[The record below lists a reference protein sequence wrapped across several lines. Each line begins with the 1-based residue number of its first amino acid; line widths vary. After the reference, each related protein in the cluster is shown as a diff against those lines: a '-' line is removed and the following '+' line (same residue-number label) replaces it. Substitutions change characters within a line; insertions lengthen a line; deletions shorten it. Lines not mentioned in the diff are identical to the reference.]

1 MEWIQAHWTDIMAI
15 LGGAYALALAIVKL
29 TPTPKD
35 DKAMGD
41 VNVLL
46 KLVAGVFGLDLK
58 QGRTTKPPSI
68 RLPIILL
75 ACGLLMTGC
84 TGMSN
89 GQRYKIASN
98 TYSTTL
104 NVLSDMRDAGYMTT
118 ADRQTVTALRLT
130 AGVILDQMEQ
140 DVIDKK
146 TVDFQ
151 YMMETL
157 NTVLDE
163 LLRMQIQ
170 AEKVKRET
178 LAGKKVTY
186 DDIRGGI
193 DSQGAHCRRGA
204 CRWDNRDG
212 HAREARLDP
221 GRSRDG
227 PRDTQGSGGPMGR
240 RRITAPVALADLRAE
255 VEYD

>member
-1 MEWIQAHWTDIMAI
+1 MKSAQDWLAGKKTYLVGIMAI
-15 LGGAYALALAIVKL
+15 LGAVVAWVSGEMDLPAMMAAI
-29 TPTPKD
+29 TAAIM
-35 DKAMGD
+35 AMTMR
-41 VNVLL
+41 
-46 KLVAGVFGLDLK
+46 AGVAKGEVRRVF
-58 QGRTTKPPSI
+58 
-68 RLPIILL
+68 LPFAVGSLL
-75 ACGLLMTGC
+75 LIGGC

-130 AGVILDQMEQ
+130 AGVILDKMEQ

-157 NTVLDE
+157 STILDE

-186 DDIRGGI
+186 DGSRGGI

-204 CRWDNRDG
+204 SRWDNRDG
-212 HAREARLDP
+212 HAGEARLDP
-221 GRSRDG
+221 GRGRTG
-227 PRDTQGSGGPMGR
+227 PRDTQGSGSPMGR
-240 RRITAPVALADLRAE
+240 RRITAPIVLTELTAE